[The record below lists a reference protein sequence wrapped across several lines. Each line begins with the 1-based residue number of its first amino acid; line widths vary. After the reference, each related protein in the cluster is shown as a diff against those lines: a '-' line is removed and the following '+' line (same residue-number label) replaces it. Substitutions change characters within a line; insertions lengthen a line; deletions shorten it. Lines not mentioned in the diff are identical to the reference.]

1 MNQPMKIS
9 AEEQALI
16 DLLSAEIQDLNLLMI
31 NLANVQ
37 QKIEQ
42 SLACYVASSA
52 ETHSAQSLERLHRT
66 IATNHQAFENLF
78 QFIQLKRKKE
88 CLT

>member
-1 MNQPMKIS
+1 MKIS

-31 NLANVQ
+31 NLTDIQ

-66 IATNHQAFENLF
+66 IAANHQAFENLF
-78 QFIQLKRKKE
+78 QFIQLKKKKE
-88 CLT
+88 CLI